1 MVDSC
6 VTSWCTHESAS
17 QHHQINSSTP
27 VLTKLNPA
35 DVVVIPVKIVGLV
48 EY

>member
-1 MVDSC
+1 MTMLPAAPPNNILV
-6 VTSWCTHESAS
+6 A
-17 QHHQINSSTP
+17 P